1 MSVTRA
7 GHPMGVARGVVRQ
20 AAAGR
25 DLQLAGGHQLLHT
38 RSTPASV
45 TRLCHEGVTPLL
57 QR

>member
-25 DLQLAGGHQLLHT
+25 DLQLAGGHQLLHA

-45 TRLCHEGVTPLL
+45 TRE
-57 QR
+57 